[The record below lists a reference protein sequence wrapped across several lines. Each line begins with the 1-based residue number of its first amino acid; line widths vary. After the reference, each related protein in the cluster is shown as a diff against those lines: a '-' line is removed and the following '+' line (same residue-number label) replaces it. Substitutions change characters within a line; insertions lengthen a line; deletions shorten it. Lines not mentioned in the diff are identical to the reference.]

1 MTSPLLLGV
10 DAGSSRIRALIF
22 TLEGDIVAEGSVTPP
37 LETPHP
43 GWATLDADQLWQACW
58 QAIRR
63 AVREIDD
70 PKRVRSVAITSVGE
84 AGVPLGEDDRPLHP
98 IIAWYDTRTKPQ
110 AQRLAEQ
117 LGEQRLFETTGLNI
131 SPIYTLCKQL
141 WLARASTQRLQVH
154 TSLATHR
161 RLSGL
166 ATLWSSGYRL
176 QLGFSDLCP

>member
-110 AQRLAEQ
+110 AL
-117 LGEQRLFETTGLNI
+117 
-131 SPIYTLCKQL
+131 SVC
-141 WLARASTQRLQVH
+141 H
-154 TSLATHR
+154 TR
-161 RLSGL
+161 
-166 ATLWSSGYRL
+166 
-176 QLGFSDLCP
+176 Q